1 MNNYVGQLQFVLFDC
16 FACFVYSFI
25 CVWIIATYT
34 RSYQD
39 VHVMACHHL
48 VSEFIV
54 SIAALSDQLLPGNCM
69 WWLWERPGKLPLDLV
84 TRALSG
90 TSRSAIC
97 DWSISRVKLHIN
109 VHHRRNFAAKT
120 GGDRIM
126 IDIPF
131 SHLSAVQP
139 RRFHCPPRE
148 IATRCRPTER
158 FESRHN
164 FVISL
169 PY

>member
-1 MNNYVGQLQFVLFDC
+1 MRCWPVIQFVLFDC
-16 FACFVYSFI
+16 FDCFVYSFVR
-25 CVWIIATYT
+25 VWIIATYT
-34 RSYQD
+34 SSYQD

-48 VSEFIV
+48 VSEFIA
-54 SIAALSDQLLPGNCM
+54 SIAALSDQSLPGNCM
-69 WWLWERPGKLPLDLV
+69 WWLWDRPGKLPLDLV

-90 TSRSAIC
+90 TSCSAIS

-109 VHHRRNFAAKT
+109 VHRRRNFAAKT
-120 GGDRIM
+120 GGDTIM
-126 IDIPF
+126 IHIPF
-131 SHLSAVQP
+131 SHLLSAVQP

-148 IATRCRPTER
+148 IATRCTEG
-158 FESRHN
+158 FESRRN